1 MLVHF
6 RRHSILSVGTRGHWR
21 FVPARGS
28 RRLTPPEN
36 RFGKREAG
44 APNPLLYF
52 SFPNETVD
60 LKVEVRSILKKRSR
74 LSLAVTAFVA
84 VAVSFTL
91 LGCGKN
97 FYFAGRTL
105 PPSGVLN
112 RVLVAV
118 QNPSPLSKGALVFDD
133 ALYDIR
139 HAFNNININFSISG
153 FSGALPITIQS
164 MPEQQIGA
172 VYSIGDGSLT
182 TVSYASEKVL
192 STVA

>member
-1 MLVHF
+1 MN
-6 RRHSILSVGTRGHWR
+6 
-21 FVPARGS
+21 
-28 RRLTPPEN
+28 RLRATDLDVS
-36 RFGKREAG
+36 A
-44 APNPLLYF
+44 LLYLA
-52 SFPNETVD
+52 FPRSPEEETVEVQD
-60 LKVEVRSILKKRSR
+60 LKRRSLLLVVVGLICS
-74 LSLAVTAFVA
+74 
-84 VAVSFTL
+84 VSFLTA
-91 LGCGKN
+91 CGKN
-97 FYFAGRTL
+97 FYFAGRNL

-164 MPEQQIGA
+164 MPEQQVGA

-182 TVSYASEKVL
+182 T
-192 STVA
+192 